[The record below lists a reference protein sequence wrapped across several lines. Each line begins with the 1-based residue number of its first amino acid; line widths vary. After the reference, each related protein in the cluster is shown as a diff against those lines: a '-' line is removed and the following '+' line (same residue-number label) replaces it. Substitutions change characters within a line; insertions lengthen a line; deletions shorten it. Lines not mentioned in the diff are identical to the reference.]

1 MTRICVDPMMA
12 TPRTP
17 TWRYD
22 AGCHLFC
29 LHGDLDALRAFAQLL
44 GLHRSFLHPAPGFPH
59 FDLTASMR
67 AKAVAG
73 GAREVTRRDPDY
85 IAYIKARVARAAAE
99 KAALNPNPPFEAR

>member
-29 LHGDLDALRAFAQLL
+29 LHGDLDALRAFARLL

-59 FDLTASMR
+59 FDLTAAMR

-73 GAREVTRRDPDY
+73 GAEEVTTRTPEFR
-85 IAYIKARVARAAAE
+85 AYLKARPARVAAE
-99 KAALNPNPPFEAR
+99 KAALDPNPPFEAR